1 MMKHESY
8 DAIIIGG
15 GVNGCAAAYNLAKR
29 GRKVVLLEKDRIAS
43 KSSGAAAGM
52 IAAQTELDED
62 GPLFSLARKS
72 RSMFTSLA
80 TELKQASGIDIE
92 LVNKGMYKIALTQD
106 QEEELKRI
114 IGIQTKLGEKAEWLT
129 ASELRMK
136 EPALSTEIRGAMYVQ
151 EDGHVSAPQL
161 TSAFAYS
168 AAALGAEI
176 KEFIDVYSI
185 ESEGGQVK
193 GVLTNEGMLL
203 SENVIVCTGAW
214 SKKILQKTNIELDAY
229 PVKGECFSVKT
240 NKPLVEGSIFSH
252 GCYIVPKRGGR
263 LIVGA
268 TVKPHTF
275 DQKVTVEGVSTLM
288 EKAIKLVPEIASAEW
303 ETAWAGI
310 RPQTGDGLPYIGE
323 HPHIQG
329 LFIATGHFRN
339 GILLAPV
346 TGELLAD
353 YVERKPIDEKIISAF
368 RIDRSKVAT
377 V

>member
-1 MMKHESY
+1 MKHEKY

-15 GVNGCAAAYNLAKR
+15 GVNGCAVAYNLAKR
-29 GRKVVLLEKDRIAS
+29 GRKVVLLEKDRVGS

-72 RSMFTSLA
+72 RSMFKDLA
-80 TELKQASGIDIE
+80 LELKKVSGIDIE
-92 LVNKGMYKIALTQD
+92 LVNKGMYKVALTEE
-106 QEEELKRI
+106 QEEELKGI
-114 IGIQTKLGEKAEWLT
+114 IQIQTRLGEKAEWL
-129 ASELRMK
+129 SVNELRMK
-136 EPALSTEIRGAMYVQ
+136 EPALSTEIKGAMYIL
-151 EDGHVSAPQL
+151 EDGQVSAPQL
-161 TSAFAYS
+161 TSAFASS
-168 AAALGAEI
+168 AAVLGAEI
-176 KEFIDVYSI
+176 KEFTDVYSV
-185 ESEGGQVK
+185 EHEDGQVK
-193 GVLTNEGMLL
+193 GVITNEGLFY
-203 SENVIVCTGAW
+203 SENIIVCTGAW
-214 SKKILQKTNIELDAY
+214 SKKLLQQTNMELDTY

-240 NKPLVEGSIFSH
+240 TKPLVEGSIFSH
-252 GCYIVPKRGGR
+252 GCYIVPKKGGR
-263 LIVGA
+263 LIIGA

-275 DQKVTVEGVSTLM
+275 DQKVTVDGVSTLM

>member
-1 MMKHESY
+1 MSQERY
-8 DAIIIGG
+8 DAIVIGG
-15 GVNGCAAAYNLAKR
+15 GVNGCAVAYNLAKR
-29 GRKVVLLEKDRIAS
+29 GKRVVLLEKDRIGS

-72 RSMFTSLA
+72 RSMFKNLA
-80 TELKQASGIDIE
+80 IELREVSGVDIE
-92 LVNKGMYKIALTQD
+92 LVDKGMYKVALTEE
-106 QEEELKRI
+106 QEEELKGI
-114 IGIQTKLGEKAEWLT
+114 IQIQTRLGEKAEWLT
-129 ASELRMK
+129 ASELRLK
-136 EPALSTEIRGAMYVQ
+136 EPALSTEVRGAMYVPK
-151 EDGHVSAPQL
+151 DGHVSAPQL
-161 TSAFAYS
+161 TLAFASS
-168 AAALGAEI
+168 AATLGAEV

-185 ESEGGQVK
+185 EYENGQVK
-193 GVLTNEGMLL
+193 GVRTNEGLFS
-203 SENVIVCTGAW
+203 SENIIVCTGAW
-214 SKKILQKTNIELDAY
+214 SKKLVEHTEIEIDAY

-240 NKPLVEGSIFSH
+240 HKPLVTGSIFSH
-252 GCYIVPKRGGR
+252 GCYIVPKKGGR
-263 LIVGA
+263 VIVGA

-275 DQKVTVEGVSTLM
+275 DQKVTIDGVSTLM
-288 EKAIKLVPEIASAEW
+288 EKAIKLVPEIANAEW
-303 ETAWAGI
+303 EKAWAGI

-323 HPHIQG
+323 HPTIQG

-368 RIDRSKVAT
+368 RIDRSKIAT

>member
-1 MMKHESY
+1 MMKHERY

-15 GVNGCAAAYNLAKR
+15 GVNGCAVAYNLAKR
-29 GRKVVLLEKDRIAS
+29 GRKVVLLEKDRVAS

-72 RSMFTSLA
+72 RSMFKSLA
-80 TELKQASGIDIE
+80 TELKKISGIDIE
-92 LVNKGMYKIALTQD
+92 LVEKGMYKIALTEE
-106 QEEELKRI
+106 QEEELKGI
-114 IGIQTKLGEKAEWLT
+114 IQNQTRLGEKAEWLT
-129 ASELRMK
+129 ASELRLR
-136 EPALSTEIRGAMYVQ
+136 EPALSTEVRGAMYVP

-161 TSAFAYS
+161 TSAFACS

-176 KEFIDVYSI
+176 KEFIDVFSFEY
-185 ESEGGQVK
+185 ENGQVK
-193 GVLTNEGMLL
+193 GVITNEGIFS
-203 SENVIVCTGAW
+203 SENIIVCTGAW
-214 SKKILQKTNIELDAY
+214 SKKLVKHTDIELDAY

-240 NKPLVEGSIFSH
+240 NKPMVEGSIFSH
-252 GCYIVPKRGGR
+252 GCYIVPKKGGR

-275 DQKVTVEGVSTLM
+275 DQKVTLDGVSTLM
-288 EKAIKLVPEIASAEW
+288 EKAIQIVPEIASAEW
-303 ETAWAGI
+303 EKAWAGI
-310 RPQTGDGLPYIGE
+310 RPQTGDGLPFIGK
-323 HPHIQG
+323 HPTIQG

-368 RIDRSKVAT
+368 RIDRSKIET